1 MNFEGLL
8 ISYISNRNK
17 KEKETDF
24 HNESKLSFAYESYK
38 AEHERR
44 RRIETKA
51 AALITRFII
60 TPQNTPVTLR
70 GNAAR

>member
-24 HNESKLSFAYESYK
+24 HNESKLSFAYERLGGVMLHSVM
-38 AEHERR
+38 
-44 RRIETKA
+44 RIGRNVYCSTVKC
-51 AALITRFII
+51 
-60 TPQNTPVTLR
+60 
-70 GNAAR
+70 